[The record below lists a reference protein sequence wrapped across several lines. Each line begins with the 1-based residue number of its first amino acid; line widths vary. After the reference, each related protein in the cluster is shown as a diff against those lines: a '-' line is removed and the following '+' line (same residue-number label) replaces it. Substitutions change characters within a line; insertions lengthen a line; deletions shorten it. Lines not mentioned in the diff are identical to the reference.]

1 MKACWFDFFGGAKK
15 QIWGWGV
22 MGLFGGTFLGGEAIY
37 IFRFDCGSSVTSG
50 GPLELNSE

>member
-1 MKACWFDFFGGAKK
+1 MGPKNKFGGGGL
-15 QIWGWGV
+15 I
-22 MGLFGGTFLGGEAIY
+22 GLFGGTFLGGEAIY

>member
-1 MKACWFDFFGGAKK
+1 
-15 QIWGWGV
+15 